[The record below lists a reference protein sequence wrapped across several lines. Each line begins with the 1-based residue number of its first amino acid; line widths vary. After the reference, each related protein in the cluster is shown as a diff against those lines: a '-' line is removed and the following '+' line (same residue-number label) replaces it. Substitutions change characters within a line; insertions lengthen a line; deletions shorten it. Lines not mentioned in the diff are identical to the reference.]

1 MPSSSRTNSCLGRIF
16 LEGEVIIPFEYE
28 DADEFENGLAMVR
41 LNGRWGCIDTT
52 GKIMIPILYD
62 YPCAAELAEQL
73 SSGELQDP
81 H

>member
-1 MPSSSRTNSCLGRIF
+1 
-16 LEGEVIIPFEYE
+16 
-28 DADEFENGLAMVR
+28 MVR

-62 YPCAAELAEQL
+62 YPGAAELAEQL